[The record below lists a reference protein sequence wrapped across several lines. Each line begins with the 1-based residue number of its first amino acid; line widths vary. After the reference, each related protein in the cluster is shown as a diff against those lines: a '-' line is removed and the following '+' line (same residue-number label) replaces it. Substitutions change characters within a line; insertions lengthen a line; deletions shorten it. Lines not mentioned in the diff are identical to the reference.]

1 MNLAQELEQ
10 FIDSKGFKHFRGAEF
25 TPYWDRKR
33 GGVSNSVP
41 PRDLWPSI
49 LLTLRVLD
57 ELRERLNAPIRLLS
71 TYRSPDY
78 ILPSLALGAVGVATG
93 AIPFGPE
100 VDYLADKNIAY
111 WFLALAAIAIASW
124 SFIVR
129 WLLNQLE
136 SQRMVNADV
145 TNKLIAY
152 MEGDHAKMIVVTE
165 KVLLVMDKVL
175 DRLETRNAPVRKSE
189 L

>member
-1 MNLAQELEQ
+1 MKIRLTLA
-10 FIDSKGFKHFRGAEF
+10 
-25 TPYWDRKR
+25 
-33 GGVSNSVP
+33 
-41 PRDLWPSI
+41 I
-49 LLTLRVLD
+49 LLV
-57 ELRERLNAPIRLLS
+57 AV
-71 TYRSPDY
+71 
-78 ILPSLALGAVGVATG
+78 LPSVALAAVGVATG
-93 AIPFGPE
+93 AIPFQPE
-100 VDYLADKNIAY
+100 VDYLANKNIAY
-111 WFLALAAIAIASW
+111 WFLVLAAIAIASW

-175 DRLETRNAPVRKSE
+175 ERMNQRDVPSRSANL
-189 L
+189 

>member
-1 MNLAQELEQ
+1 MKLRLTLA
-10 FIDSKGFKHFRGAEF
+10 
-25 TPYWDRKR
+25 
-33 GGVSNSVP
+33 
-41 PRDLWPSI
+41 I
-49 LLTLRVLD
+49 LLVAL
-57 ELRERLNAPIRLLS
+57 
-71 TYRSPDY
+71 
-78 ILPSLALGAVGVATG
+78 LPSVALGAVGVAAG
-93 AIPFGPE
+93 AIPFQSE
-100 VDYLADKNIAY
+100 VDYLANKSIGY

-175 DRLETRNAPVRKSE
+175 ERLDRRSE
-189 L
+189 S

>member
-1 MNLAQELEQ
+1 MKLRLTLAILLV
-10 FIDSKGFKHFRGAEF
+10 A
-25 TPYWDRKR
+25 
-33 GGVSNSVP
+33 V
-41 PRDLWPSI
+41 LPSI
-49 LLTLRVLD
+49 
-57 ELRERLNAPIRLLS
+57 
-71 TYRSPDY
+71 
-78 ILPSLALGAVGVATG
+78 ALGAVGVATG
-93 AIPFGPE
+93 AIPFEPAVE
-100 VDYLADKNIAY
+100 YLANKNIAY

-136 SQRMVNADV
+136 SQRNVNADV

-175 DRLETRNAPVRKSE
+175 ERLDARAASARNAIS
-189 L
+189 

>member
-1 MNLAQELEQ
+1 MKLRLTLA
-10 FIDSKGFKHFRGAEF
+10 
-25 TPYWDRKR
+25 
-33 GGVSNSVP
+33 
-41 PRDLWPSI
+41 I
-49 LLTLRVLD
+49 LLVAL
-57 ELRERLNAPIRLLS
+57 
-71 TYRSPDY
+71 
-78 ILPSLALGAVGVATG
+78 LPSVALGAVGLATG
-93 AIPFGPE
+93 AIPFESE
-100 VDYLADKNIAY
+100 VDYLANKNIAY

-175 DRLETRNAPVRKSE
+175 EGMNARAVSGRNAN

>member
-1 MNLAQELEQ
+1 MKLRLNLA
-10 FIDSKGFKHFRGAEF
+10 
-25 TPYWDRKR
+25 
-33 GGVSNSVP
+33 
-41 PRDLWPSI
+41 I
-49 LLTLRVLD
+49 LLIAL
-57 ELRERLNAPIRLLS
+57 
-71 TYRSPDY
+71 
-78 ILPSLALGAVGVATG
+78 LPSVALGAVGVATG
-93 AIPFGPE
+93 AIPFQPE

-136 SQRMVNADV
+136 SQRIVNADV

-175 DRLETRNAPVRKSE
+175 EGMATRTGPDRSGRL
-189 L
+189 

>member
-1 MNLAQELEQ
+1 MKLRLTLA
-10 FIDSKGFKHFRGAEF
+10 
-25 TPYWDRKR
+25 
-33 GGVSNSVP
+33 
-41 PRDLWPSI
+41 I
-49 LLTLRVLD
+49 LLV
-57 ELRERLNAPIRLLS
+57 A
-71 TYRSPDY
+71 
-78 ILPSLALGAVGVATG
+78 ILPSVALGAVGVAAG
-93 AIPFGPE
+93 AIPFQPE
-100 VDYLADKNIAY
+100 VEYLANKNIAY

-136 SQRMVNADV
+136 SQRTVNADV

-175 DRLETRNAPVRKSE
+175 ERMNAHSASGRNANV
-189 L
+189 

>member
-1 MNLAQELEQ
+1 MKLRLTLA
-10 FIDSKGFKHFRGAEF
+10 
-25 TPYWDRKR
+25 
-33 GGVSNSVP
+33 
-41 PRDLWPSI
+41 I
-49 LLTLRVLD
+49 LLV
-57 ELRERLNAPIRLLS
+57 AV
-71 TYRSPDY
+71 
-78 ILPSLALGAVGVATG
+78 LPSVALGAVGVAAG
-93 AIPFGPE
+93 AIPFEPE
-100 VDYLADKNIAY
+100 VEYLANKNIAY

-136 SQRMVNADV
+136 SQRNVNADV

-175 DRLETRNAPVRKSE
+175 EAMNTRAIPDRSANP
-189 L
+189 

>member
-1 MNLAQELEQ
+1 MKIRLTLA
-10 FIDSKGFKHFRGAEF
+10 
-25 TPYWDRKR
+25 
-33 GGVSNSVP
+33 
-41 PRDLWPSI
+41 I
-49 LLTLRVLD
+49 LLV
-57 ELRERLNAPIRLLS
+57 AV
-71 TYRSPDY
+71 
-78 ILPSLALGAVGVATG
+78 LPSVALAAVGVATG
-93 AIPFGPE
+93 AIPFQPE
-100 VDYLADKNIAY
+100 VDYLANKNIAY
-111 WFLALAAIAIASW
+111 WFLVLAAIAIASW

-175 DRLETRNAPVRKSE
+175 ERMNQRDVPSRSTNL
-189 L
+189 

>member
-1 MNLAQELEQ
+1 MKIRLTLAILLV
-10 FIDSKGFKHFRGAEF
+10 A
-25 TPYWDRKR
+25 
-33 GGVSNSVP
+33 V
-41 PRDLWPSI
+41 LPSI
-49 LLTLRVLD
+49 
-57 ELRERLNAPIRLLS
+57 
-71 TYRSPDY
+71 
-78 ILPSLALGAVGVATG
+78 ALGAVGVATG
-93 AIPFGPE
+93 AIPFQPE
-100 VDYLADKNIAY
+100 VDYLANKNIAY

-175 DRLETRNAPVRKSE
+175 ERLDRRAEPDRSTNH
-189 L
+189 

>member
-1 MNLAQELEQ
+1 MKIRLTLA
-10 FIDSKGFKHFRGAEF
+10 
-25 TPYWDRKR
+25 
-33 GGVSNSVP
+33 
-41 PRDLWPSI
+41 I
-49 LLTLRVLD
+49 LLV
-57 ELRERLNAPIRLLS
+57 AV
-71 TYRSPDY
+71 
-78 ILPSLALGAVGVATG
+78 LPSVALGAVGVASG
-93 AIPFGPE
+93 AIPFQPE
-100 VDYLADKNIAY
+100 VDYLANKNIAY

-136 SQRMVNADV
+136 SQRTVNADV

-175 DRLETRNAPVRKSE
+175 ERLDARGVPTRS